1 SCHANYRTDRSTKGN
16 PISPP
21 YCRARKSARL
31 PAKEARAGM
40 LDDWRLFFRE
50 YLRNFHHTGAVS
62 PSSRFLAAALARHVS
77 ENPGNG
83 AAPRR
88 VLEVGP
94 GTGAVTRQI
103 VASLG
108 PFDRFDL
115 VEWNSRFVD
124 CLRRR
129 FETEAPWKA
138 VADRV
143 RVIHAPVQDLPREGA
158 YQAIVSGLPL
168 NNFAVADV
176 EQILEAFRGLLAPGG
191 TLSFFEYIA
200 VRPARALVSGRADRQ
215 RLKGIGQALE
225 QILAR
230 HEFHRDCV
238 WPNLPPAW
246 VHHVRLS

>member
-1 SCHANYRTDRSTKGN
+1 
-16 PISPP
+16 
-21 YCRARKSARL
+21 
-31 PAKEARAGM
+31 M
-40 LDDWRLFFRE
+40 FDDWRLFFKE
-50 YLRNFHHTGAVS
+50 YLRNFHHTGSVS
-62 PSSRFLAAALARHVS
+62 PSSRFLAAALARHVGDS
-77 ENPGNG
+77 QNH
-83 AAPRR
+83 APRR

-94 GTGAVTRQI
+94 GTGAVTRRI

-108 PFDRFDL
+108 PEDRFDL

-129 FETEAPWKA
+129 FETEPGWKA

-191 TLSFFEYIA
+191 TLSFFEYVA
-200 VRPARALVSGRADRQ
+200 VRPARALISGRADRQ
-215 RLKGIGQALE
+215 RLKGIGRALDE
-225 QILAR
+225 ILTR

-238 WPNLPPAW
+238 WPNFPPAW
-246 VHHVRLS
+246 VHHVRLSEDCPSG